1 MASLEELW
9 VSLRRAGQE
18 SLAPLLIRHGV
29 TSTNQ
34 LALAFDRLLQAGAH
48 QWQLEAVLASAP
60 DGVAGDAAASHSS
73 RRDLPSP
80 VVGKRASIQAAL
92 EAARPN
98 QRQRSL
104 EILDRDI
111 LAKSTTP
118 ANEARVR
125 TYLALMRAWELP
137 AFPLDSSNIRAFGAS
152 MKAGGYRS
160 CAVYFSAVCSHQQ
173 RVLQTPISAL
183 VKLGI
188 RDCIRSIQRG
198 LGTSRLKDSFDG
210 MLVSQIQVDFD
221 ESPFD
226 FDRLGHS
233 RDMVVIGLW
242 FMMRE
247 AEMANAR
254 SCDLQLHG
262 REVQLTLPVHKTE
275 QQGKHTLRTLT
286 CSCGARMHP
295 LCVWHSS
302 ERHLIRVEARA
313 SADGLNVLPLFP
325 TSEGTMAS
333 KQTFIDAFRMVI
345 QATGTNLT
353 RLGPDAQELQRFQG
367 HVLRVAGAQM
377 LSAAGIEVT
386 LIQLL
391 GRWTSTAV
399 MKYTQDSALVR
410 VPTIPGQ
417 VLQSSPSPPTVLR
430 LVPAGQQ
437 APADPTAE
445 SSSPPEKSPRPKAAA
460 SAMRSL
466 RAELE
471 MLKESIARPVE
482 TYVFRPRAK
491 ILHKASRVERD
502 NEPLLWRTACGWNY
516 GTSNFLRTTDPDAGI
531 RQCRKC
537 FDLDESSSSDN
548 SDDSSDVADL
558 DESSDESA
566 AA

>member
-9 VSLRRAGQE
+9 AALRRSGQE
-18 SLAPLLIRHGV
+18 SLAPVLISHGV
-29 TSTNQ
+29 RSPNQ
-34 LALAFDRLLQAGAH
+34 LALAFDRLLQAGVR
-48 QWQLEAVLASAP
+48 QWQLEAVLATSPDSLSA
-60 DGVAGDAAASHSS
+60 AGESGKPS

-80 VVGKRASIQAAL
+80 VVGKRASIQAAM
-92 EAARPN
+92 EAAQPN

-104 EILDRDI
+104 ELLDRDI

-160 CAVYFSAVCSHQQ
+160 CAVYFSAVCSHQT
-173 RVLQTPISAL
+173 RVLQTPIPAL
-183 VKLGI
+183 VKLSI

-210 MLVSQIQVDFD
+210 MLVGDIPVDLD

-226 FDRLGHS
+226 FDRLGHA

-242 FMMRE
+242 FMLRE
-247 AEMANAR
+247 AELANAK
-254 SCDLQLHG
+254 SSDLQLHG
-262 REVQLTLPVHKTE
+262 NEVHLTLPVHKTE
-275 QQGKHTLRTLT
+275 QQGRHTLRTLT
-286 CSCGARMHP
+286 CSCGARTHP

-302 ERHLIRVEARA
+302 ERHLIRVVARA
-313 SADGLNVLPLFP
+313 TADGLHILPLFP
-325 TSEGTMAS
+325 TSDGTMAS
-333 KQTFIDAFRMVI
+333 KQTFINAIRMVI
-345 QATGTNLT
+345 QATGTVLT
-353 RLGPDAQELQRFQG
+353 RQGPEAQEMQRFHG

-391 GRWTSTAV
+391 GRWTSNAV
-399 MKYTQDSALVR
+399 MKYTQNSALVR
-410 VPTIPGQ
+410 VPNIPSQ
-417 VLQSSPSPPTVLR
+417 VLQPSPSPPTMLR
-430 LVPAGQQ
+430 LVHTDSAVPPVQASEPAG
-437 APADPTAE
+437 APDRG
-445 SSSPPEKSPRPKAAA
+445 PRPKAAA

-471 MLKESIARPVE
+471 LLKESISKPVE
-482 TYVFRPRAK
+482 TFVFRPRAK
-491 ILHKASRVERD
+491 ILHKASKVEKD
-502 NEPLLWRTACGWNY
+502 NEPMLWRTACGWNY
-516 GTSNFLRTTDPDAGI
+516 GTSNFLRTTDPDAGT

-537 FDLDESSSSDN
+537 FDLDESSSSD
-548 SDDSSDVADL
+548 SSGDSSDVADL
-558 DESSDESA
+558 DDSSDESVA
-566 AA
+566 A